1 MSLSKNSKLLMSFLI
16 DKKCISNIHH
26 KKQTA
31 KTKHILKSLYEEVK
45 LADKYINS
53 HILKLGPAKFFK
65 LQISKISNV
74 SQIPKPK
81 MFNADSFPT
90 EIRKHIDETALY
102 DLSYTFSLLDREI
115 KVHFI
120 VEESNPELHLE
131 VYNEHVRKMLIWLTF
146 INDYASKSC
155 STKLTIYVYFTSLKK
170 SLPTSNISILTENN
184 VNTAF
189 TSTCPRT
196 AEIVVFRKEEW
207 LKVFMHEV
215 IHNYAVDFSNMNVSD
230 CHQKILSIFPVK
242 SEVNLYEAY
251 TEFWAEIM
259 NAVFC
264 GYFIL
269 PDKNNEAEFLTNTEF
284 LINFETTYGFFQ
296 MVKTLDFMGLKYK
309 DLYSKT
315 SQSVMMRETLYKEQT
330 NVLAYYVITLILMN
344 NYQGFLSWCKNHNLS
359 LLTFKKTTGNLDE
372 FCKFIGK
379 NYKTKSML
387 DSVENMEKLMVRL
400 KKDNTHKKIENMDN
414 MDNMDIEYI
423 MKNMRMSAIELG

>member
-16 DKKCISNIHH
+16 DKKCIS
-26 KKQTA
+26 KKQTT

-45 LADKYINS
+45 LADEYIS
-53 HILKLGPAKFFK
+53 SLISKEGPAKFFK
-65 LQISKISNV
+65 LHISKISNV

-90 EIRKHIDETALY
+90 EIRTHIDETAMC

-115 KVHFI
+115 KVHLI

-131 VYNEHVRKMLIWLTF
+131 VYNECVRKMLIWLTL
-146 INDYASKSC
+146 INDYASKIC
-155 STKLTIYVYFTSLKK
+155 SKKLTIYVYLTSLKK
-170 SLPTSNISILTENN
+170 MLPTSNISILTENN

-189 TSTCPRT
+189 TSTCPST

-207 LKVFMHEV
+207 LKVFMHET
-215 IHNYAVDFSNMNVSD
+215 IHNFALDFSDMNVSG
-230 CHQKILSIFPVK
+230 CRQKILAIFPVK

-269 PDKNNEAEFLTNTEF
+269 PDKNNEEEFLTNTEF
-284 LINFETTYGFFQ
+284 LINFEISYGFFQ

-330 NVLAYYVITLILMN
+330 NVLAYYVITQILMN
-344 NYQGFLSWCKNHNLS
+344 NYQGFLSWCKSNNLS
-359 LLTFKKTTGNLDE
+359 LLAFKKTAGNLDE

-387 DSVENMEKLMVRL
+387 DSIENMEKLMARL
-400 KKDNTHKKIENMDN
+400 KKDNTHKKIEKMDF
-414 MDNMDIEYI
+414 DYI